1 MSSQALAPE
10 AETIVALASGEG
22 PAAIALLRLSGPAA
36 LRLARACLPA
46 LPPSPEPRR
55 VYLSAFVEGNG
66 EPLDEVLATYFCAP
80 RSYTGEDVV
89 EISAHGGP
97 ALVEAV
103 EGRLLELG
111 ARRATRG
118 EYTRRA
124 VEHGRMDL
132 IDAEALA
139 ALLFAQSTEDLA
151 LARTSGREAVELR
164 GLIAAA
170 GAALVEARGAE
181 DHPLETADEYLT
193 WRTVCGD
200 LAERCTQLASSS
212 SLERRLLEG
221 RRVVLLGPVN
231 VGKSSLF
238 NALLDEQRAIVHERP
253 GTTRDSISAPM
264 AQGGRRI
271 ALYDTAGTREASG
284 IERAGIE
291 MGLEAARRADLVVWV
306 EDASAPRIAPPA
318 DLQVGLCIENKVD
331 LRRDPTRGQSA
342 PEVLA
347 VSAKTGQGI
356 ERLREAIAA
365 KLGPSSGA
373 RSARQVR
380 ILQEAAR
387 SFAEATEGPED
398 LGVAALERGVKKLAE
413 LVAVDARLADE
424 VYQRFCIGK

>member
-22 PAAIALLRLSGPAA
+22 PAAIALLRLSGPEA
-36 LRLARACLPA
+36 LRLARVCLPA

-55 VYLSAFVEGNG
+55 LYLSAFIEEGG

-97 ALVEAV
+97 ALVEAI
-103 EGRLLELG
+103 EDRLLELG
-111 ARRATRG
+111 ARRATPG

-151 LARTSGREAVELR
+151 LARTSGREALELR

-170 GAALVEARGAE
+170 GAALVEARGVE
-181 DHPLETADEYLT
+181 DHPLETADESPT
-193 WRTVCGD
+193 WRAVCGE
-200 LAERCTQLASSS
+200 LAERCDRLASSS

-253 GTTRDSISAPM
+253 GTTRDSISAPL
-264 AQGGRRI
+264 ALGGRRI
-271 ALYDTAGTREASG
+271 ALYDTAGAREASG
-284 IERAGIE
+284 VERAGIE
-291 MGLEAARRADLVVWV
+291 MGMEAARRADLVVWV
-306 EDASAPRIAPPA
+306 EDASAARVAPPA
-318 DLQVGLCIENKVD
+318 DLVVGLYIENKVD
-331 LRRDPTRGQSA
+331 LPRDSTRPQRAS
-342 PEVLA
+342 EVLA
-347 VSAKTGQGI
+347 VSAKTGMGI

-365 KLGPSSGA
+365 KLGPASGA

-398 LGVAALERGVKKLAE
+398 LGVTALERGVKKLGE
-413 LVAVDARLADE
+413 LVAVDAHLADE
-424 VYQRFCIGK
+424 VYRRFCIGK